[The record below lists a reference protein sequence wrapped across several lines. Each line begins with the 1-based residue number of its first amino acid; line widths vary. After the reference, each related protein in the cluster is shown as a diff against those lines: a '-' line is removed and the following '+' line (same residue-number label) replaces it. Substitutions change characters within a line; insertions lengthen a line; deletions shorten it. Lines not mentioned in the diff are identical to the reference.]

1 MDGTNDRLISIA
13 AKRLMG
19 IERRLY
25 QAEVCHELCGSKP
38 RAAEQRFGWS
48 RKSVQQGIDELKT
61 IASDDAIE
69 ITPKN
74 QGDQSKRSE
83 VKNPQLAI
91 DIRTIVEPR
100 SQCDPEMKSQRVYTN
115 MTSKEVQQ
123 TLLDMG
129 YDKKQVPATRTI
141 RDILN
146 RMNYRLK
153 RIQKAK
159 PIKKT
164 KDTDAIF
171 DNVRERH
178 EQYENDDETL
188 EISVDTKAKLS
199 LGEYSQGGKTR
210 SDSQGN
216 TPKALD
222 HDPPSK
228 KS

>member
-1 MDGTNDRLISIA
+1 MDGTNDRLIAIA
-13 AKRLMG
+13 EKRLKG

-25 QAEVCHELCGSKP
+25 QAEVCHELCDGKP

-48 RKSVQQGIDELKT
+48 RKSVQQGINELKL
-61 IASDDAIE
+61 IASGDAIKT
-69 ITPKN
+69 TPKN

-100 SQCDPEMKSQRVYTN
+100 SQCDPEMKSERVYTN

-123 TLLDMG
+123 ALLDMG
-129 YDKKQVPATRTI
+129 YEKQQLPATRTI

-153 RIQKAK
+153 RIQKGK

-164 KDTDAIF
+164 EDTDAIF
-171 DNVRERH
+171 DNVRKRH

-210 SDSQGN
+210 TDSQGN

-222 HDPPSK
+222 HDTPSK